1 MINCVVIDDEPLA
14 REGIISYIKN
24 IDFLNYLGSG
34 TTPMDLSPYQE
45 KNRVDL
51 LFLDIQMPIMNGIDF
66 LKSSSNHPLVILTT
80 AYPNYAIDSYDVDV
94 VDYLLKPITF
104 NRFFKAVVKAKEKI
118 ALASSNANPNLKI
131 ETTTSDYFFVKCNGK
146 FEKII
151 IDEILYIQSLQNYV
165 TIYTS
170 NKKYVTLLSLK
181 AVFENLDDT
190 KFLIVHRSYVVSL
203 SKINTIENHEITIN
217 EYKIPLSRNYRKNV
231 LECVVKNNLW
241 KKSE

>member
-24 IDFLNYLGSG
+24 IGFLNYIGSG

-51 LFLDIQMPIMNGIDF
+51 LFLDIQMPIINGIDF

-118 ALASSNANPNLKI
+118 DSATSNVNPNLKI
-131 ETTTSDYFFVKCNGK
+131 DAATSDYFFVKCNGK

-151 IDEILYIQSLQNYV
+151 IDEILYIQSSQNYV

-170 NKKYVTLLSLK
+170 NNKYVTLLSLK
-181 AVFENLDDT
+181 AVVENLDET
-190 KFLIVHRSYVVSL
+190 KFFMVHKSYVVSL
-203 SKINTIENHEITIN
+203 SKIKTIENHEITIN
-217 EYKIPLSRNYRKNV
+217 EHKIPLSRNYRKNV
-231 LECVVKNNLW
+231 LELVVKNNLW